1 MKTSNL
7 TGASHYNIYSMC
19 NDFLYM
25 TQSTTTLNGLYKR
38 AAISRSHHIVVSD
51 HGKKRSIKAG
61 IFFPPNVEIK
71 LGHTLGL

>member
-1 MKTSNL
+1 
-7 TGASHYNIYSMC
+7 
-19 NDFLYM
+19 M